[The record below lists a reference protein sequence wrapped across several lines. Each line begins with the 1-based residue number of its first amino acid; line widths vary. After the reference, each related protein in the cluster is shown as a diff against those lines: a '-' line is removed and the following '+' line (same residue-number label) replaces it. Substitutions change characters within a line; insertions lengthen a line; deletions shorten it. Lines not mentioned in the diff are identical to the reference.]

1 MNNIPKKVEQLIE
14 LWLEDPGAFS
24 LADAAGYEGY
34 GDYLSAFQHGY
45 YMGQP
50 EPASEPPEDMGD
62 KLMRLAEQG
71 FAMMNQPYAN
81 SYDSIIELADKLAFE
96 FFKTQLAEYW
106 DHSAAGEQDA
116 YDLGY
121 WNYKYAF
128 LVLRGRRQA
137 FDEHEQEAYQ
147 KMMRKEREEE

>member
-50 EPASEPPEDMGD
+50 EPASEPPEDMND
-62 KLMRLAEQG
+62 KLMRIAEQG
-71 FAMMNQPYAN
+71 LSMMMNQSHA
-81 SYDSIIELADKLAFE
+81 DSFENIVDLTDKIAF
-96 FFKTQLAEYW
+96 QLLKKSLMSAVENPSHEKW
-106 DHSAAGEQDA
+106 DPTV
-116 YDLGY
+116 LGY
-121 WNYKYAF
+121 QNYQRAIKI
-128 LVLRGRRQA
+128 
-137 FDEHEQEAYQ
+137 
-147 KMMRKEREEE
+147 